1 MRPVKVGYFAQ
12 SSGINVAV
20 QNDTELV
27 FSNIQNNFMLLKW
40 RTRYGSVFLFSKIT
54 KHPSYYLWGLKSA
67 ESNLHIFFEST
78 EVENRTI
85 LRGRLKT
92 IVTPTKTR
100 FASWLFS
107 ISGMS
112 KKLAVIPQLTTRL
125 ALLNTLRLTIS
136 FFSLM
141 LNRYFFPFFLATWKR
156 DAAKTRR
163 KRRKYSWDKRNV
175 HISAARGG

>member
-1 MRPVKVGYFAQ
+1 MTRSLYFQ
-12 SSGINVAV
+12 TYRTTSCYWNEE
-20 QNDTELV
+20 QDTEGCSCSLGRRLILNQPPTQS
-27 FSNIQNNFMLLKW
+27 FSE
-40 RTRYGSVFLFSKIT
+40 
-54 KHPSYYLWGLKSA
+54 HPSYYLWGLKSA

>member
-1 MRPVKVGYFAQ
+1 MTRSLYFQ
-12 SSGINVAV
+12 TYRTTSCYWNEE
-20 QNDTELV
+20 QDTEVCSCSLGRRLILNQPPTQS
-27 FSNIQNNFMLLKW
+27 FSE
-40 RTRYGSVFLFSKIT
+40 
-54 KHPSYYLWGLKSA
+54 HPSYYLWGLKSA

-141 LNRYFFPFFLATWKR
+141 LNTYFFSLLFSDVKER
-156 DAAKTRR
+156 CSKNSKKKTKVQLR
-163 KRRKYSWDKRNV
+163 
-175 HISAARGG
+175 